1 MDNLKRPYS
10 ERKTEIGGR
19 ISEFEAVG
27 KGPDDRIFLE
37 LTFCL
42 CTPQSKAKACWEAVS
57 KLAGKG
63 ILRRGSR
70 AEIRKG
76 LIGVRFANNKSD
88 YIVEARGNFQEIIK
102 FRELN
107 NPLEMREFLVE
118 NVKGLGWKEAS
129 HFLRNVGYG
138 KDIAILDR
146 HILRN
151 LLRFKVILEI
161 PRSISKRR
169 YIEIEN
175 KMKKFSQNI
184 GIPLQELDLL
194 FWSLETEEV
203 FK

>member
-57 KLAGKG
+57 KLAEKG

-76 LIGVRFANNKSD
+76 LIGVRFANNKSG

-161 PRSISKRR
+161 PRSISKRK